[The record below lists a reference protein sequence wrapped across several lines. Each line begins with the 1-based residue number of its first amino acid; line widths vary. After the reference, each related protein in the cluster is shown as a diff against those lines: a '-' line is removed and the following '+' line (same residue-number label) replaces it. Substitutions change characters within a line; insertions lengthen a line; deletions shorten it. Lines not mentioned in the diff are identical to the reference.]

1 MICLRSILRDQR
13 GNSFIEMAFAAPLL
27 ATLLIGTVDISR
39 AVAAKVDVEQAAQRT
54 LEKVQAQA
62 DFKTDDIDALVTEA
76 EATAGDGSSATVDA
90 WLECNNDGNHLDY
103 DTGSCAAT
111 DSYARYVQVDVTGS
125 YTPMFGTR
133 FFPGARADGTVAVD
147 GKGVVRVQ

>member
-1 MICLRSILRDQR
+1 MIRLRSILRDQR

-62 DFKTDDIDALVTEA
+62 DFKTDQINDLVADAKQA
-76 EATAGDGSSATVDA
+76 AGAGSNASVDA
-90 WLECNNDGNHLDY
+90 WLECNNDGNHLDF
-103 DTGSCAAT
+103 DTGTCSST
-111 DSYARYVQVDVTGS
+111 VSYARYVQVTVTSS

-133 FFPGARADGTVAVD
+133 FFPGARGGTVPVN
-147 GKGVVRVQ
+147 GKALVRVQ

>member
-54 LEKVQAQA
+54 LEKVQAES
-62 DFKTDDIDALVTEA
+62 DFKTNQISGLVTD
-76 EATAGDGSSATVDA
+76 ATQAAGAGSSATVDA
-90 WLECNNDGNHLDY
+90 WLECNNDGIHLDY
-103 DTGSCAAT
+103 DTGTCSPT
-111 DSYARYVQVDVTGS
+111 VSYARYVQVTVTSS
-125 YTPMFGTR
+125 YTPMFGTK
-133 FFPGARADGTVAVD
+133 FFPGARANGTVAVN
-147 GKGVVRVQ
+147 GKALVRVQ

>member
-1 MICLRSILRDQR
+1 MIGLRSILRDQR

-76 EATAGDGSSATVDA
+76 EETAGDGSTAAVDA

-103 DTGSCAAT
+103 DTGSCDPTAT
-111 DSYARYVQVDVTGS
+111 YARYVQVTVTGS

-133 FFPGARADGTVAVD
+133 FFPGARGDGTVAVD
-147 GKGVVRVQ
+147 GKALVRVQ